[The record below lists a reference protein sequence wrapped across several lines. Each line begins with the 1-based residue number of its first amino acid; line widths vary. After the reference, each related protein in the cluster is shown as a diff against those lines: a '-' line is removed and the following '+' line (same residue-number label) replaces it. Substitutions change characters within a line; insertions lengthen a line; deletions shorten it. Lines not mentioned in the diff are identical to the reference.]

1 MAEELSIEM
10 QTAEKKRPFWLNPKV
25 IALSACI
32 ILIILTALFSWWL
45 SNGTVTSIQAKMD
58 TMVYTVEPEF
68 PGRVRSIITQPG
80 QNVQSGQVIGTM
92 EVTEAYL
99 PQNQQSG
106 LQGITDRLSATQTA
120 EKQLALRVSE
130 ARAEEERLYKI
141 YQDSVT
147 EHVRAQLAMRALNQ
161 RNPGAY
167 QQAQAAE
174 MAAKSRMQA
183 ANDEFESA
191 SKARAAMDVELNK
204 IRAQIQRARKALTP
218 GMVESALSGQTQMAK
233 VVDLYAPV
241 TGKVIRVNADLGHPV
256 HKGQD
261 LFTILPT
268 GDDYLTAS
276 WIQAWFPSDAR
287 KYLEAGQ
294 EALIRF
300 DNGLQLKGK
309 VKSVG
314 DSGGKMRS
322 AADKRST
329 SNYVDVKIV
338 LDDPFKA
345 QNIQPG
351 TKADCQV
358 QTRYLLGLTFF

>member
-10 QTAEKKRPFWLNPKV
+10 QTVAKKKPFWLSPKG
-25 IALSACI
+25 IALCACLAL
-32 ILIILTALFSWWL
+32 ILLAAIFSWWL
-45 SNGTVTSIQAKMD
+45 ANGTVSSIQAKMD

-68 PGRVRSIITQPG
+68 PGRVRNVIAQLG
-80 QNVQSGQVIGTM
+80 QDVQSGQVIGTM
-92 EVTEAYL
+92 EVTEAYV

-106 LQGITDRLSATQTA
+106 LQGITDRLSATQAA
-120 EKQLALRVSE
+120 EKQLATRVSE
-130 ARAEEERLYKI
+130 ARAEEERLYRI

-161 RNPGAY
+161 RNHGAY

-174 MAAKSRMQA
+174 LAAKSRMQA
-183 ANDEFESA
+183 ANDEFERA

-204 IRAQIQRARKALTP
+204 IRAQIQRARRALTP
-218 GMVESALSGQTQMAK
+218 GMVESALSGQAPMAK

-276 WIQAWFPSDAR
+276 WIQAWFPTAAR
-287 KYLEAGQ
+287 KHLEVGQ

-300 DNGLQLKGK
+300 ENGLQLKGK

-314 DSGGKMRS
+314 GSGEKMSS
-322 AADKRST
+322 ASDKRNS

-351 TKADCQV
+351 AKAECQV